1 MVRYTG
7 VMDLLSQAIQKLDI
21 ANAQAKL
28 AELTGVVGRH
38 EARVVL
44 EQDGEPV
51 AAIVSLQDLER
62 ILDVQ
67 QARIALMEFQDR
79 ATEAFADV
87 SEDELQAETD
97 RIISG
102 LRAAN
107 RASSDLAAT
116 G

>member
-1 MVRYTG
+1 
-7 VMDLLSQAIQKLDI
+7 MDDHFPSLQTLDI
-21 ANAQAKL
+21 AKAEAKL
-28 AELTGVVGRH
+28 VELAGAVSRH

-51 AAIVSLQDLER
+51 AAMVSLRDLER
-62 ILDVQ
+62 ILDLQ
-67 QARIALMEFQDR
+67 QARIALLAFQDR
-79 ATEAFADV
+79 ATDAFADV

-97 RIISG
+97 RILSN